1 MIGNTLAELG
11 GDMKRSNFFE
21 RRTKIV
27 CTIGPATGSAAVI
40 EQLIRAGMNV
50 ARLNLSHGTHRE
62 HARHIQTVRKLS
74 RRLAIPVAIL
84 MDLPGPKYRTG
95 KLKDGQARLKK
106 GAQVTLTTR
115 QIEGDDKVIP
125 INLPTLTQDIKAGDT
140 VLLDDGAMQ
149 LKVLE
154 EQGTEVR
161 CKVMVGGILTEGRG
175 LVVPGMRTSA
185 PFITDTLR
193 ECIFFA
199 VRQQP
204 DCLALSFVSNAEDV
218 TSVKAILCE
227 NDAAIPIIAKIER
240 GVAVNK
246 FDSILVDSDGIMVAR
261 GDLGVD
267 IPLEKV
273 PLVQKEIIRKC
284 NQAGKPV
291 ITATQMLE
299 SMVNA
304 PRPTRAEVADVA
316 NAIFDGT
323 DAIMLSEET
332 AIGKYPVQAV
342 KMMVKIA
349 REVEGKLPYE
359 QILAER
365 GRWLEQ
371 KTDELISYSACHTAQ
386 SLGAAAL
393 VAFTQSGSTAGRVS
407 KYRPRMPILAIT
419 TDAVVAKR
427 LVLRWGVY
435 PFQIAKA
442 SSVDEL
448 FTTAAKLSKELG
460 LAKPGDLVVITGG
473 IPIGVTGSTN
483 LLKVERI
490 L

>member
-1 MIGNTLAELG
+1 V
-11 GDMKRSNFFE
+11 KRSSFFE

-27 CTIGPATGSAAVI
+27 CTIGPASGSAAVI
-40 EQLIRAGMNV
+40 EQLIKAGMNV
-50 ARLNLSHGTHRE
+50 ARFNLSHGTYRE

-74 RRLAIPVAIL
+74 QDLATPIAIL
-84 MDLPGPKYRTG
+84 LDLPGPKYRTG

-106 GAQVTLTTR
+106 GAQVILTTR
-115 QIEGDDKVIP
+115 QVKGDEGVIP
-125 INLPTLTQDIKAGDT
+125 INLPTLPRDIKIGNT

-154 EQGTEVR
+154 AQGTEVR

-175 LVVPGMRTSA
+175 LVVPGMRTSG
-185 PFITDTLR
+185 PFISDTLR
-193 ECIFFA
+193 EYILFA

-204 DCLALSFVSNAEDV
+204 DYLALSFVSNAKDV
-218 TSVKAILCE
+218 TSVGAILHE
-227 NDAAIPIIAKIER
+227 NSTDIPIIAKIER
-240 GVAVNK
+240 GVAIDK
-246 FDSILVDSDGIMVAR
+246 FDSILATSEGIMVAR

-304 PRPTRAEVADVA
+304 ARPTRAEVTDVA

-323 DAIMLSEET
+323 DAVMLSEET
-332 AIGKYPVQAV
+332 STGKYPVQAV
-342 KMMVKIA
+342 KMMAKIA
-349 REVEGKLPYE
+349 QEVEGKLPYE
-359 QILAER
+359 QMLAER

-386 SLGAAAL
+386 SLGASAL

-407 KYRPRMPILAIT
+407 KYRPKMPILAIT
-419 TDAVVAKR
+419 TDAVVAGR
-427 LVLRWGVY
+427 LMLCWGVY
-435 PFQIAKA
+435 PFQIVGP
-442 SSVDEL
+442 SSVEEL
-448 FTTAAKLSKELG
+448 FAMGANLSKELG

-473 IPIGVTGSTN
+473 IPLGVAGSTN
-483 LLKVERI
+483 LLKVEKVR
-490 L
+490 